1 MAELSDVITKPV
13 ISKSD
18 GKIFGAVNNVYF
30 DEYIKRIEYF
40 SVSRNDEKTDEN
52 MMISF
57 ADVVAFGDALMIE
70 NDLSARYPDD
80 IDASS
85 LVCGIFGKEVYSANG
100 LFRGKIEKLNF
111 AKSGKV
117 VKFFTE
123 TCEFL
128 PSAFAK
134 IGDVAILKGDASSK
148 KKTARIPLPKTDYP
162 VYLLSGTEPNI
173 SVQAASTQKPDTPDQ
188 SASAQ
193 AAPQAIAVSADE
205 REPVFSKVAFEKIIG
220 KDTPVYQEDDGHTPT
235 RIICDYDFLLGRVLC
250 ADLNTYSGELLAR
263 KGTAV
268 DVDVV
273 EKARRNGKLVELTLN
288 SAYKTNE

>member
-1 MAELSDVITKPV
+1 MAELYDVMTKPV

-40 SVSRNDEKTDEN
+40 SVSRNGAEADKN

-57 ADVVAFGDALMIE
+57 ADVIAFGDALMIE
-70 NDLSARYPDD
+70 NDLSAKYPDD

-85 LVCGIFGKEVYSANG
+85 LVCDIFGKEVYSANG
-100 LFRGKIEKLNF
+100 LFRGKIEKLEF
-111 AKSGKV
+111 AKSSKV

-134 IGDVAILKGDASSK
+134 IGDVAILKGDASAK
-148 KKTARIPLPKTDYP
+148 KKSARIPLPKTDYP
-162 VYLLSGTEPNI
+162 VYLLNDTAPNI
-173 SVQAASTQKPDTPDQ
+173 SVQTAYTQKPDTPE
-188 SASAQ
+188 SF
-193 AAPQAIAVSADE
+193 AAGQTPPQAIAVSADE
-205 REPVFSKVAFEKIIG
+205 REPVFSKGAFEKVIG
-220 KDTPVYQEDDGHTPT
+220 NDTPVYQEDDGHTPT
-235 RIICDYDFLLGRVLC
+235 RIICDYDFLLGRVLG
-250 ADLNTYSGELLAR
+250 ADLNTYSGELIAR

-268 DVDVV
+268 DVNVV

-288 SAYKTNE
+288 STYKTNE